1 MTDNVRSSESE
12 TWLRT
17 LRDELGEIV
26 WLLSLSAALS
36 AVGVGF
42 GVVLAVSL

>member
-1 MTDNVRSSESE
+1 MADSVRSSQSQP
-12 TWLRT
+12 WIRT

-36 AVGVGF
+36 VVGVGF
-42 GVVLAVSL
+42 AVALALSL